1 MKAII
6 LDVDGTLWDTTGV
19 VAEAWMQ
26 AASELMIPLDTPIT
40 ADRLKQEF
48 GKPMDEIA
56 ANLFPTLSESQRAL
70 VMESCCEYEEFYLE
84 NAREHLLFDGVK
96 ETILTLSQN
105 YAVCIVSNCQKG
117 YIELFLKKTGLENAI
132 TDFECFGNTGLSK
145 GENIRLLMERAQIT
159 DAVYVGDTKGDADAC
174 TLPEFRLFCRIRIR
188 FSHSLC
194 SQNHAFSRI
203 TGISLLKKYRSTVR
217 SDTFL
222 LVLIIQTCTLC
233 HKRTHICI
241 RYFDMLRMCRIR
253 FDIFRFFKRCHKRHI
268 MST

>member
-26 AASELMIPLDTPIT
+26 AASELMIPLDTPLT
-40 ADRLKQEF
+40 ADRLTQEF
-48 GKPMDEIA
+48 GQPMDKR
-56 ANLFPTLSESQRAL
+56 Q

-174 TLPEFRLFCRIRIR
+174 TFAGIPFIFAEYGFGSPTHYAHKITRFPE
-188 FSHSLC
+188 
-194 SQNHAFSRI
+194 
-203 TGISLLKKYRSTVR
+203 LLEYP
-217 SDTFL
+217 F
-222 LVLIIQTCTLC
+222 
-233 HKRTHICI
+233 
-241 RYFDMLRMCRIR
+241 
-253 FDIFRFFKRCHKRHI
+253 
-268 MST
+268 

>member
-1 MKAII
+1 MLSA
-6 LDVDGTLWDTTGV
+6 L
-19 VAEAWMQ
+19 
-26 AASELMIPLDTPIT
+26 S
-40 ADRLKQEF
+40 
-48 GKPMDEIA
+48 
-56 ANLFPTLSESQRAL
+56 PTVRK
-70 VMESCCEYEEFYLE
+70 
-84 NAREHLLFDGVK
+84 D
-96 ETILTLSQN
+96 ILTLSEKDRTGERHHRLRMFRKYRTFQRRKHSSSDGTRSDHR
-105 YAVCIVSNCQKG
+105 CCLCGG
-117 YIELFLKKTGLENAI
+117 YEGGCRCLHLCRN
-132 TDFECFGNTGLSK
+132 S
-145 GENIRLLMERAQIT
+145 
-159 DAVYVGDTKGDADAC
+159 VY
-174 TLPEFRLFCRIRIR
+174 FCRIRIR

-268 MST
+268 MRA

>member
-1 MKAII
+1 MKAMI

-26 AASELMIPLDTPIT
+26 AASELMIPPDTPIT

-84 NAREHLLFDGVK
+84 NAREPLLFDGVK

-145 GENIRLLMERAQIT
+145 GENIRLLMAP
-159 DAVYVGDTKGDADAC
+159 
-174 TLPEFRLFCRIRIR
+174 LPEFRLF
-188 FSHSLC
+188 L
-194 SQNHAFSRI
+194 QNTDSVLPIIMLTKSRVFQNYWNI
-203 TGISLLKKYRSTVR
+203 PFKKVSEHCP
-217 SDTFL
+217 L
-222 LVLIIQTCTLC
+222 
-233 HKRTHICI
+233 
-241 RYFDMLRMCRIR
+241 RYFSSSPDNPDMHALSQTDAHMYPLL
-253 FDIFRFFKRCHKRHI
+253 
-268 MST
+268 

>member
-1 MKAII
+1 MKAMI

-26 AASELMIPLDTPIT
+26 AASELMIPPDTPIT

-84 NAREHLLFDGVK
+84 NAREPLLFDGVK

-132 TDFECFGNTGLSK
+132 TDFECFGNTRLSK
-145 GENIRLLMERAQIT
+145 GENIRLLMGRTQIT

-174 TLPEFRLFCRIRIR
+174 TFAGIPFIFAEYGFGSPTHYAHKITRFPE
-188 FSHSLC
+188 
-194 SQNHAFSRI
+194 
-203 TGISLLKKYRSTVR
+203 LLEYP
-217 SDTFL
+217 F
-222 LVLIIQTCTLC
+222 
-233 HKRTHICI
+233 
-241 RYFDMLRMCRIR
+241 
-253 FDIFRFFKRCHKRHI
+253 
-268 MST
+268 

>member
-1 MKAII
+1 MKAMI

-26 AASELMIPLDTPIT
+26 AASELMIPPDTPIT

-84 NAREHLLFDGVK
+84 NAREPLLFDGVK

-132 TDFECFGNTGLSK
+132 TDFECFGSPTHYAHK
-145 GENIRLLMERAQIT
+145 ITRFPELLE
-159 DAVYVGDTKGDADAC
+159 Y
-174 TLPEFRLFCRIRIR
+174 PF
-188 FSHSLC
+188 
-194 SQNHAFSRI
+194 
-203 TGISLLKKYRSTVR
+203 
-217 SDTFL
+217 
-222 LVLIIQTCTLC
+222 
-233 HKRTHICI
+233 
-241 RYFDMLRMCRIR
+241 
-253 FDIFRFFKRCHKRHI
+253 
-268 MST
+268 

>member
-1 MKAII
+1 MKAMI

-84 NAREHLLFDGVK
+84 NAREPLLFDGVK

-132 TDFECFGNTGLSK
+132 TDFECFGNTRLSK
-145 GENIRLLMERAQIT
+145 GENIRLLMERTQIT

-174 TLPEFRLFCRIRIR
+174 TFAGIPFIFAEYGFGSPTHYAQKITRFPE
-188 FSHSLC
+188 
-194 SQNHAFSRI
+194 
-203 TGISLLKKYRSTVR
+203 LLEYP
-217 SDTFL
+217 F
-222 LVLIIQTCTLC
+222 
-233 HKRTHICI
+233 
-241 RYFDMLRMCRIR
+241 
-253 FDIFRFFKRCHKRHI
+253 
-268 MST
+268 

>member
-1 MKAII
+1 
-6 LDVDGTLWDTTGV
+6 
-19 VAEAWMQ
+19 
-26 AASELMIPLDTPIT
+26 
-40 ADRLKQEF
+40 
-48 GKPMDEIA
+48 MDEIA

-84 NAREHLLFDGVK
+84 NAREPLLFDGVK

-145 GENIRLLMERAQIT
+145 GEKHSSSDGTRSDHRCCLCGGYEGGCRCLHLCRNS
-159 DAVYVGDTKGDADAC
+159 VY
-174 TLPEFRLFCRIRIR
+174 FCRIRIR

-268 MST
+268 MRA

>member
-1 MKAII
+1 MI

-26 AASELMIPLDTPIT
+26 AASELMIPPDTPIT

-48 GKPMDEIA
+48 GKP
-56 ANLFPTLSESQRAL
+56 
-70 VMESCCEYEEFYLE
+70 
-84 NAREHLLFDGVK
+84 
-96 ETILTLSQN
+96 ILTLSQN

-174 TLPEFRLFCRIRIR
+174 TFAGIPFIFAEYGFGSPTHYAHKITRFPE
-188 FSHSLC
+188 
-194 SQNHAFSRI
+194 
-203 TGISLLKKYRSTVR
+203 LLEYP
-217 SDTFL
+217 F
-222 LVLIIQTCTLC
+222 
-233 HKRTHICI
+233 
-241 RYFDMLRMCRIR
+241 
-253 FDIFRFFKRCHKRHI
+253 
-268 MST
+268 

>member
-1 MKAII
+1 MI

-26 AASELMIPLDTPIT
+26 AASELMIPPDTPIT

-84 NAREHLLFDGVK
+84 NAREPLLFDGVK

-174 TLPEFRLFCRIRIR
+174 TFAGIPFIFAEYGFGFP
-188 FSHSLC
+188 
-194 SQNHAFSRI
+194 RI

-268 MST
+268 MRA

>member
-1 MKAII
+1 MKAMI

-26 AASELMIPLDTPIT
+26 AASELMIPPDTPIT

-84 NAREHLLFDGVK
+84 NAREPLLFDGVK

-117 YIELFLKKTGLENAI
+117 YIELFLKKTGL
-132 TDFECFGNTGLSK
+132 SK

-174 TLPEFRLFCRIRIR
+174 TFAGIPFIFAEYGFGSPTHYAHKITRFPE
-188 FSHSLC
+188 
-194 SQNHAFSRI
+194 
-203 TGISLLKKYRSTVR
+203 LLEYP
-217 SDTFL
+217 F
-222 LVLIIQTCTLC
+222 
-233 HKRTHICI
+233 
-241 RYFDMLRMCRIR
+241 
-253 FDIFRFFKRCHKRHI
+253 
-268 MST
+268 

>member
-1 MKAII
+1 MI

-26 AASELMIPLDTPIT
+26 AASELMIPPDTPIT

-84 NAREHLLFDGVK
+84 NAREPLLFDGVK

-174 TLPEFRLFCRIRIR
+174 TLPEFRLF
-188 FSHSLC
+188 L
-194 SQNHAFSRI
+194 QNTDSVLPLIMPTKSRVSRI
-203 TGISLLKKYRSTVR
+203 TGISLLKSIGAL
-217 SDTFL
+217 SAPIL
-222 LVLIIQTCTLC
+222 
-233 HKRTHICI
+233 
-241 RYFDMLRMCRIR
+241 
-253 FDIFRFFKRCHKRHI
+253 FF
-268 MST
+268 

>member
-26 AASELMIPLDTPIT
+26 AASELMIPPDTPIT

-174 TLPEFRLFCRIRIR
+174 TFAGIPFIFAEYGFGSPTHYAHKITCFPE
-188 FSHSLC
+188 
-194 SQNHAFSRI
+194 
-203 TGISLLKKYRSTVR
+203 LLEYP
-217 SDTFL
+217 F
-222 LVLIIQTCTLC
+222 
-233 HKRTHICI
+233 
-241 RYFDMLRMCRIR
+241 
-253 FDIFRFFKRCHKRHI
+253 
-268 MST
+268 

>member
-1 MKAII
+1 
-6 LDVDGTLWDTTGV
+6 
-19 VAEAWMQ
+19 MQ
-26 AASELMIPLDTPIT
+26 AASELMIPPDTPIT

-84 NAREHLLFDGVK
+84 NAREPLLFDGVK

-174 TLPEFRLFCRIRIR
+174 TFAGIPFIFAEYGFGSPTHYAHKITRFPE
-188 FSHSLC
+188 
-194 SQNHAFSRI
+194 
-203 TGISLLKKYRSTVR
+203 LLEYP
-217 SDTFL
+217 F
-222 LVLIIQTCTLC
+222 
-233 HKRTHICI
+233 
-241 RYFDMLRMCRIR
+241 
-253 FDIFRFFKRCHKRHI
+253 
-268 MST
+268 